1 MSGKRSDA
9 AQKSRTFCYKAVCNP
24 RAVVLCG
31 CAKVSYVAGSDKKN
45 RCEEIGMSEPQH
57 PTPFGG
63 QSVGHADGRG
73 ENLASATTAVSS
85 ATLDSVAAVGARL
98 AMLREGKNW
107 SIDDI
112 SARLKVSPLK
122 LRALESGDLSLFP
135 DRNFAAGIVRSYA
148 KIMGADP
155 APFTLALRNANG
167 PLEQNLSLPASS
179 GAGLP
184 RGRVSVPLGGP
195 PKRRS
200 WLWGLAAV
208 IVAVIA
214 LAMWHT
220 GGDSAVWLARLK
232 ASASGAPSS
241 TAGNEA
247 SPASSVPTP
256 DENAAAGVGGTSAGS
271 SVEVANA
278 ASGATDS
285 AGAAQPMPHPLGTDA
300 LPSTSSAI
308 AGAQGASGTNAKS
321 LAATPPAAALAQ
333 ASGTAATAGTGP
345 NAIELKVNADSWFS
359 VREKGGKEVFSGLV
373 HAGSVQRV
381 EGDAPFKVT
390 VGNRAGLESLT
401 FDGQPVEPA
410 KFGPAKG
417 NVARFSLP

>member
-1 MSGKRSDA
+1 
-9 AQKSRTFCYKAVCNP
+9 
-24 RAVVLCG
+24 
-31 CAKVSYVAGSDKKN
+31 
-45 RCEEIGMSEPQH
+45 MSEPQH

-63 QSVGHADGRG
+63 QSVGHVEGRAD
-73 ENLASATTAVSS
+73 NLASAATAASS
-85 ATLDSVAAVGARL
+85 ASLDSVAAVGARL
-98 AMLREGKNW
+98 TMLREAKNW
-107 SIDDI
+107 SIDDV

-122 LRALESGDLSLFP
+122 LRALENGDLSLFP
-135 DRNFAAGIVRSYA
+135 DRNFATGIVRSYA

-155 APFTLALRNANG
+155 APFTQALRNANG

-195 PKRRS
+195 AKRRS

-208 IVAVIA
+208 IVAMIA
-214 LAMWHT
+214 LGMWHT
-220 GGDSAVWLARLK
+220 GGDSSAWLARLK
-232 ASASGAPSS
+232 ASAGGATGSSGAP
-241 TAGNEA
+241 GNETSA
-247 SPASSVPTP
+247 ASSVATP

-278 ASGATDS
+278 ASGATGD
-285 AGAAQPMPHPLGTDA
+285 AGTAQPMPHPLGTDA
-300 LPSTSSAI
+300 QPSTSSNVT
-308 AGAQGASGTNAKS
+308 GGQGSASQNAKT
-321 LAATPPAAALAQ
+321 AAPAAALAQ
-333 ASGTAATAGTGP
+333 ASGAAAAAGAPATPVGTGA
-345 NAIELKVNADSWFS
+345 NALELKVTSDSWFS
-359 VREKGGKEVFSGLV
+359 VREKSGKEVFSGLV